1 MKSAEK
7 KAAIIKVCGMSEY
20 YFLDNLTRVNYFR
33 KTREKKWQNER
44 TVR

>member
-1 MKSAEK
+1 MF
-7 KAAIIKVCGMSEY
+7 EY

-33 KTREKKWQNER
+33 KTREKKWQDER